1 MVGSGACGLDSG
13 CLVVLWYGW
22 LFRVSCL
29 KGDLMVMLFMLLF
42 VDAYA
47 IAYKG
52 KDGCVGNIT
61 SAISFQWR
69 VHNLSEASVLLWWK
83 GRDVVHRS

>member
-1 MVGSGACGLDSG
+1 
-13 CLVVLWYGW
+13 
-22 LFRVSCL
+22 
-29 KGDLMVMLFMLLF
+29 MVMLFMLLF

-61 SAISFQWR
+61 SAISFQW
-69 VHNLSEASVLLWWK
+69 SS
-83 GRDVVHRS
+83 